1 MRYATRHTL
10 HDTLHTRCCC
20 LRGRCCCIDNQRSVS
35 WSSMAAR
42 CCCTCCCCRA
52 LLLPRCCCC
61 CQLAQPAQLSSARSA
76 LLAQRCSLSAA
87 CSALLASF
95 LVRRLSRPL
104 LIHSRCRAPALGC
117 QCRLVGW
124 HDWAVLPRIWVRVGR
139 AVLAR
144 WVSYLCA
151 CSQRLLWLDRRS
163 SSVDVF
169 VPLPGQSASRRW
181 NLSRVS
187 YDAKSEARRVRRHGW
202 RATRSLAGQD
212 HAHLTP
218 RGARQHLHVRLALCS
233 EHASVPSV
241 RPSFGVWESLERRGG
256 CRFEKLQRKRAG
268 T

>member
-1 MRYATRHTL
+1 MVLNGGSLLLHMLLLPRSAAATL
-10 HDTLHTRCCC
+10 L
-20 LRGRCCCIDNQRSVS
+20 
-35 WSSMAAR
+35 
-42 CCCTCCCCRA
+42 
-52 LLLPRCCCC
+52 LLLPRCYCCC
-61 CQLAQPAQLSSARSA
+61 CCAAASSLSPLSSA
-76 LLAQRCSLSAA
+76 LLAQLCSLSAA
-87 CSALLASF
+87 RSALLASF

-124 HDWAVLPRIWVRVGR
+124 HGWAVLPRIWVRVGR

-233 EHASVPSV
+233 EYASVPSV
-241 RPSFGVWESLERRGG
+241 LWECLNDEG
-256 CRFEKLQRKRAG
+256 CRFEKLQKGPALRQNR
-268 T
+268 TTTLNRVDNPVDTC